1 MLNVE
6 RLDCLNRKYHKD
18 CVWVNAKIRYP
29 DTRYLLLRDR
39 LVQEVKKTKIAYRI
53 THWKFGVLVTI
64 KAGHDNS
71 LYIGE
76 HEDALK
82 QFALYGGD

>member
-1 MLNVE
+1 MLDVE
-6 RLDCLNRKYHKD
+6 LLDCANKKYHKD
-18 CVWVNAKIRYP
+18 CKWVHAKIRYP
-29 DTRYLLLRDR
+29 NTRYLLLRDR
-39 LVQEVKKTKIAYRI
+39 LIREVKNTKTAYRI

-71 LYIGE
+71 LYVGE
-76 HEDALK
+76 HEDALR